1 MRFKFDQFVI
11 DGGRRI
17 MWRGDE
23 EIHVAP
29 KTFDFLL
36 SLLAQA
42 PNAVSKTE
50 LMATL
55 WPDTHIADATLTG
68 VVADAREAL
77 GDDGRAPRVIRT
89 LHRFG
94 YAFTGQIEREVSFD
108 SREPVLGWLIAETW
122 RLPLR
127 SGETM
132 LGREGDGV
140 VPLPSPSVSR
150 QHAALIMEGTAARLR
165 DLGSKNGTFVDEM
178 RVEGPTALR
187 DGARL
192 RFGTLQV
199 IYRLAEG
206 ARRRKRSSASAPAPS
221 GRRTA
226 RCGCR
231 RSG

>member
-1 MRFKFDQFVI
+1 MTLGPMRFQFDQFVI
-11 DGGRRI
+11 DGDRRRV
-17 MWRGDE
+17 MRGE
-23 EIHVAP
+23 EEVHVAP
-29 KTFDFLL
+29 KTFEFLL
-36 SLLAQA
+36 LLLGRA

-50 LMATL
+50 LMSKL
-55 WPDTHIADATLTG
+55 WPDTHVSDATLTG

-94 YAFTGQIEREVSFD
+94 FAFTGQIEREVNSD
-108 SREPVLGWLIAETW
+108 SSAPVLGWLIAESW

-127 SGETM
+127 SGETV

-150 QHAALIMEGTAARLR
+150 QHAAVVIEGTAARLR

-178 RVEGPTALR
+178 RVERPIALR

-192 RFGTLQV
+192 RFGTLEV
-199 IYRLAEG
+199 IYRTVEG
-206 ARRRKRSSASAPAPS
+206 TLS
-221 GRRTA
+221 TDTV
-226 RCGCR
+226 
-231 RSG
+231 